1 MFIVECINVVLFS
14 VLCVVGTVTDIKY
27 GVIKNKLLAI
37 FAVLAVI
44 LDIVYYGFFAREL
57 FFAFIFNLALIAYF
71 CL

>member
-44 LDIVYYGFFAREL
+44 LDIVYYGL
-57 FFAFIFNLALIAYF
+57 FCKRVVLCFYF
-71 CL
+71 